1 MNIIHIITGLEKGG
15 AEKILYELCT
25 SDKNNRHLVISLT
38 NLGFYGKLLKKKKI
52 CVCVYNFKK
61 NIFIIFNF
69 FKLIFFLKKKKPDI
83 VQTWMYHADLIG
95 GLAGKFAGIKNVVW
109 NIRHS
114 QVKKNRLHKT
124 TFWLVTILSKLSW
137 YIPSAIIVCAKYA
150 LKVHSALGY
159 CKNKMHYIPNG
170 YNLSVL
176 KPENSNNF
184 FIRKK
189 FNLNHNIPIICT
201 VARYDPEKD
210 HLNLLQAISLLKNE
224 SINFFCV
231 LFGSNI
237 TNSNK
242 HLISLV
248 KKFNLEKNVKL
259 LGISHSINLI
269 MSEIDIFI
277 LPSRSEAFP
286 NVVAEAMACKTPC
299 VVTDVG
305 DAAFIVGKTGWIV
318 PPKSPNLLAKSIK
331 IALLEMK
338 KKNWKARCNQAR
350 IRIDKNF
357 IINDMIKSYNNLW
370 FNIQK
375 KSF

>member
-15 AEKILYELCT
+15 AEKILYELCVL
-25 SDKNNRHLVISLT
+25 DKNNRHLVISLT
-38 NLGFYGKLLKKKKI
+38 NLGYYGKLLRKKNF
-52 CVCVYNFKK
+52 CVCVYDCKK
-61 NIFIIFNF
+61 KFFIIFNF
-69 FKLIFFLKKKKPDI
+69 LKLIWFLKKKRPDI

-95 GLAGKFAGIKNVVW
+95 GLAARFAGIKNVIW
-109 NIRHS
+109 NIRQS
-114 QVKKNRLHKT
+114 QVKKKNLNKT
-124 TFWLVTILSKLSW
+124 TFWLVIILSKLSW

-150 LKVHSALGY
+150 IKVHSELGY
-159 CKNKMHYIPNG
+159 CKKKFYYIPNG

-176 KPENSNNF
+176 KPEDSNNF

-189 FNLNHNIPIICT
+189 FNLNHKIPLICT
-201 VARYDPEKD
+201 VARYNPEKD
-210 HLNLLQAISLLKNE
+210 HLNLFKAISLLKDDG
-224 SINFFCV
+224 ILFFCV

-237 TNSNK
+237 KNSNEY
-242 HLISLV
+242 LVSLV
-248 KKFNLEKNVKL
+248 KKFNLKKIVKL
-259 LGISHSINLI
+259 LGISNRINLI

-318 PPKSPNLLAKSIK
+318 PAKSPDLLAKSIK

-338 KKNWKARCNQAR
+338 KKNWKVRCDQAR
-350 IRIDKNF
+350 IRIEKNF
-357 IINDMIKSYNNLW
+357 IINDMIKSYNRVWL
-370 FNIQK
+370 NIQK